1 MKKKNI
7 ISADPTKEF
16 FINMLTRDIATD
28 RAILDLIDNS
38 IDAALINKIE
48 KPTIRIT
55 ANSAEFKILDNCGG
69 LDLETAKNYAFRFGR
84 PKDAPETP
92 NSVGQF
98 GVGMKRTLFKLG
110 TEFRVESRH
119 NDIAYSVSVNVAE
132 WVNIKNW
139 NFYFEMLEKDE
150 IKEGET
156 KVLITRLKE
165 DSIELLSDDSFLNN
179 LAREISSAYFEQIN
193 NGIKIVLN
201 GITIKSKEISI
212 KHSEHLGL
220 IKKKYTFEDVEI
232 TITCGLSDREKDDS
246 GWYVTCN
253 GRLVADADQTET
265 TGWGINGNNKF
276 HTDFAFFR
284 GLVEF
289 NCKDSSKLPWT
300 TTKTGVDSDSKVY
313 KYALHRMGL
322 CMQPI
327 LSFLRERTE
336 ENTLYDQEEIS
347 SRPLADSIAAA
358 NPIRI
363 LEAPFSENFIRP
375 DKIVAPKKKK
385 GYTTISYTVPD
396 KKLEKAK
403 ESLDARTAKQVGE
416 LTFNYYYDYECED
429 E

>member
-1 MKKKNI
+1 MKKQNV

-16 FINMLTRDIATD
+16 FINMLTRDIAID

-38 IDAALINKIE
+38 IDAALTHKTKN
-48 KPTIRIT
+48 PTIKIT
-55 ANSAEFKILDNCGG
+55 ANGTEFKILDNCGG
-69 LDLETAKNYAFRFGR
+69 LDLEIAKNYAFRFGR

-119 NDIAYSVSVNVAE
+119 NDIAYSVSVNVNE
-132 WVNIKNW
+132 WVKIKNW
-139 NFYFEMLEKDE
+139 NFYFEILDKKD

-156 KVLITRLKE
+156 RVLVTKPKE
-165 DSIELLSDDSFLNN
+165 ETTERLSDETYLNN
-179 LAREISSAYFEQIN
+179 LSREMSAAYFEQIN
-193 NGIKIVLN
+193 NGIKIIFNDTPV
-201 GITIKSKEISI
+201 KSKELSI
-212 KHSEHLGL
+212 KNSANLG
-220 IKKKYTFEDVEI
+220 IVKKKYSFEDVEI
-232 TITCGLSDREKDDS
+232 IITCGVSERSKDDS

-253 GRLVADADQTET
+253 GRLVAEADQSEV
-265 TGWGINGNNKF
+265 TGWGINGNSKF

-289 NCKDSSKLPWT
+289 NCKNSSKLPWT

-322 CMQPI
+322 CMQPV

-336 ENTLYDQEEIS
+336 ENGLYEQEEIS
-347 SRPLADSIAAA
+347 ERPLADSITAA
-358 NPIRI
+358 NSIRI
-363 LEAPFSENFIRP
+363 LEAPLSDDFIRP
-375 DKIVAPKKKK
+375 QKIIAPKKKK

-396 KKLEKAK
+396 EKLAKAK
-403 ESLDARTAKQVGE
+403 ESLDAKTAKQVGE